1 MQLCCSIIHSQ
12 ICLFEHLAQ
21 RNRQKSMKRTQTI
34 KITDHKQ
41 KFHFP
46 AKFLVCV
53 VNMKLKVC
61 RQGGET
67 VQWLKH
73 VRGKHKDI
81 SSPPDPVPRTRT
93 LSRARAYGPT
103 RSPPPPRVSRTR
115 APVPRACTSAWV
127 TRVAQA
133 RGPAN
138 RRLRPYPRIRSALCS
153 RLRTSRNTRV
163 SAAATAMAHSCPHA
177 KPSPQLPEP
186 GQSGSTRG
194 KRLPGG
200 GSVVAGGIRRS
211 ASECYSA
218 AFRAENA
225 LPRRPTLE
233 RTFL

>member
-1 MQLCCSIIHSQ
+1 
-12 ICLFEHLAQ
+12 
-21 RNRQKSMKRTQTI
+21 MKRTQTI

-103 RSPPPPRVSRTR
+103 RSPPPPPRLAHPRSCAARVHQRLGH
-115 APVPRACTSAWV
+115 
-127 TRVAQA
+127 A
-133 RGPAN
+133 RGSGTRPREPAPAP
-138 RRLRPYPRIRSALCS
+138 L
-153 RLRTSRNTRV
+153 
-163 SAAATAMAHSCPHA
+163 
-177 KPSPQLPEP
+177 PQD
-186 GQSGSTRG
+186 
-194 KRLPGG
+194 
-200 GSVVAGGIRRS
+200 
-211 ASECYSA
+211 
-218 AFRAENA
+218 
-225 LPRRPTLE
+225 
-233 RTFL
+233 